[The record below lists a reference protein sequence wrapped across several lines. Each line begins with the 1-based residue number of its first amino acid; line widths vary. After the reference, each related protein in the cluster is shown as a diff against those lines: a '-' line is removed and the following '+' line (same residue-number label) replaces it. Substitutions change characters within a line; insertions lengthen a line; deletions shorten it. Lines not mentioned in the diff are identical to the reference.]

1 MPTALVWFRN
11 DLRLDD
17 NPALRAALES
27 GYTPIPVYL
36 HAPDEAGAWRPG
48 QASNAWRDKSLAALD
63 TDLRKRGSRLRVF
76 VGPSLPT
83 LQTLV
88 AATGA
93 EALFWNRRYEP
104 AHEQRDTLIKREL
117 RGQGLRVESFN
128 GSLLFEP
135 WSLKTKVGTPFKI
148 FTPFWRAALADWRL
162 AAPWDAPP
170 SLPASAEG
178 PDGVALDALKL
189 APSRH
194 WDAGFWRH
202 WQPGATGA
210 RVALE
215 VFVDGALRGYQQQR
229 DRPDRVGTSRLS
241 PHLHFGE
248 IAPWRIVHA
257 LQAERGE
264 ANGNDIDTAIKELGW
279 R

>member
-135 WSLKTKVGTPFKI
+135 WTLKTKVGTPFKV
-148 FTPFWRAALADWRL
+148 FTPFWRAASQCRS
-162 AAPWDAPP
+162 PP
-170 SLPASAEG
+170 ARYRD
-178 PDGVALDALKL
+178 PDGVATEVGDRGDA
-189 APSRH
+189 A
-194 WDAGFWRH
+194 
-202 WQPGATGA
+202 A
-210 RVALE
+210 REA
-215 VFVDGALRGYQQQR
+215 
-229 DRPDRVGTSRLS
+229 DRPDLARLRHGGIEVVSIRGDREEREELAEVGGRIAVMISATAS
-241 PHLHFGE
+241 PA
-248 IAPWRIVHA
+248 AP
-257 LQAERGE
+257 
-264 ANGNDIDTAIKELGW
+264 
-279 R
+279 